1 MRCGCFYPYPAPAP
15 KPNPNPNPNSNPDP
29 NPNPNPNSPG
39 GLRLPRAPTPGQ
51 RDGNGLCPG
60 LAVLRHFGDPKMQ
73 GPWLAAGGSLL
84 WDPSKEERQV
94 ASLRVGA
101 IAQPAPGQQLTVGF
115 DEKVSPN
122 PNHPPSPFTF
132 TLTLA
137 PTLTSTPPLTLTP
150 TPTRASSAAA
160 SRR

>member
-1 MRCGCFYPYPAPAP
+1 MPAPAP
-15 KPNPNPNPNSNPDP
+15 NSNPNPNPNSNPD
-29 NPNPNPNSPG
+29 PNPNSPG

-122 PNHPPSPFTF
+122 PNPHHSTFTLTL

-137 PTLTSTPPLTLTP
+137 PTLTSSPPLTLTP
-150 TPTRASSAAA
+150 TPSRASSAAA

>member
-1 MRCGCFYPYPAPAP
+1 
-15 KPNPNPNPNSNPDP
+15 
-29 NPNPNPNSPG
+29 
-39 GLRLPRAPTPGQ
+39 
-51 RDGNGLCPG
+51 
-60 LAVLRHFGDPKMQ
+60 MQ

-122 PNHPPSPFTF
+122 PNPHHSTF
-132 TLTLA
+132 TLNLA
-137 PTLTSTPPLTLTP
+137 LALTSTPPLTLTP